1 MVWPEVVSLVD
12 LSETIEPSVSLYQD
26 VDVIKLTLLI
36 NGGKLLP
43 ANFFLLGRDGLRRG
57 GGVSSI

>member
-26 VDVIKLTLLI
+26 VDVIKLTLLV
-36 NGGKLLP
+36 KHKK
-43 ANFFLLGRDGLRRG
+43 
-57 GGVSSI
+57 